1 MVTINIVD
9 KGGCDRYIQE
19 RDYACLGRQYDNI
32 SEAITVHF
40 PDTETDSTCTM
51 IITDING
58 YPLDHITIENG
69 VAVDVKNNISQYSSV
84 IIGFCF
90 TKVNG
95 YVKNSEP
102 QIYTFAEA
110 VKPEDFAPVE
120 PTIKTTLDY
129 LVANGFVK
137 VIRGDNSLDFY
148 NSSNKLV
155 YSVKVDVGNGIS
167 NLKFVDELPTENI
180 DEHTMYFL
188 AKTNPTD
195 NDYYDEYIYHN
206 GWELIGADET
216 RFYTKEEID
225 TALETLKS
233 EIISKINTNV
243 VKSIDIRTASDNVYI
258 DILLENLSTGVE
270 TTLSEP
276 INLASDTVAGL
287 MSIADYKQIRENK
300 SKIEQLS
307 ENAIR
312 LLYTTSS
319 SPTASDIEAFVI
331 SRGYTPSPNISVV
344 VQATNHIWKYYT
356 DTGYSDVGVDTVNQF
371 TNGIAGII
379 KGADID
385 GKVYAETDGT
395 GSIKGWAQVKSDI
408 SNLQSD
414 VQNKTNVTV
423 NGEHIDE
430 FNADTKLDKVSGSGN
445 AYKIYGTDGNGNN
458 IRWNLTYFPQA
469 GGGTIPA
476 FNSNRTITVD
486 PAYNFS
492 ALKDSD
498 AINKKYVDDTIS
510 AATSITILSESDA

>member
-1 MVTINIVD
+1 MVTISIID
-9 KGGCDRYIQE
+9 KGGCDRYIQK

-32 SEAITVHF
+32 SEAITVNF

-188 AKTNPTD
+188 TKTNSTD
-195 NDYYDEYIYHN
+195 NNYYDEYIYHN
-206 GWELIGADET
+206 GWEHIGADEA

-225 TALETLKS
+225 TALDTLKS
-233 EIISKINTNV
+233 EIISKINTNL
-243 VKSIDIRTASDNVYI
+243 VKSIDIRTTSDNVYI

-287 MSIADYKQIRENK
+287 MSIADYKQIRENT

-319 SPTASDIEAFVI
+319 SPTSSDIEAFVI
-331 SRGYTPSPNISVV
+331 ARGYTPSPNISVV

-356 DTGYSDVGVDTVNQF
+356 DTGYSDAGIDTVNQF
-371 TNGIAGII
+371 TNDVAGII

-395 GSIKGWAQVKSDI
+395 GSVKGWAQVKADI

-414 VQNKTNVTV
+414 VANKTSVTV
-423 NGEHIDE
+423 GGSNVAT
-430 FNADTKLDKVSGSGN
+430 FNADTKLDKVTTTATFNRAYAITAQGEPVMINVASGS
-445 AYKIYGTDGNGNN
+445 AYANSIAQRYSNGRLLVGTPEVNG
-458 IRWNLTYFPQA
+458 
-469 GGGTIPA
+469 
-476 FNSNRTITVD
+476 
-486 PAYNFS
+486 
-492 ALKDSD
+492 D
-498 AINKKYVDDTIS
+498 AATKKYVDDDIS
-510 AATSITILSESDA
+510 SATSITILSESDT

>member
-9 KGGCDRYIQE
+9 KGSCDRYIQE

-32 SEAITVHF
+32 SEAITVTF

-110 VKPEDFAPVE
+110 VKPEDFTPVE

-129 LVANGFVK
+129 LIANGFVK

-148 NSSNKLV
+148 NASNKLV

-188 AKTNPTD
+188 AKENATEN
-195 NDYYDEYIYHN
+195 NYYDEYIYHN
-206 GWELIGADET
+206 GWEHIGADET

-225 TALETLKS
+225 TAL
-233 EIISKINTNV
+233 NVNV

-258 DILLENLSTGVE
+258 DILLKNLSTGIE
-270 TTLSEP
+270 KTLFEP

-312 LLYTTSS
+312 LLYNTSS

-395 GSIKGWAQVKSDI
+395 GSVKGWAQVKSDI

-414 VQNKTNVTV
+414 VNNKTNVTV

-430 FNADTKLDKVSGSGN
+430 FNADTKLNISDVSTN
-445 AYKIYGTDGNGNN
+445 ADANTVAKRHADGRLYVGTPTENN
-458 IRWNLTYFPQA
+458 
-469 GGGTIPA
+469 
-476 FNSNRTITVD
+476 
-486 PAYNFS
+486 
-492 ALKDSD
+492 D
-498 AINKKYVDDTIS
+498 AVNKKYADNTIS
-510 AATSITILSESDA
+510 TATSITILSESDA

>member
-40 PDTETDSTCTM
+40 PDTEMDSTCTM

-90 TKVNG
+90 TKVSG

-110 VKPEDFAPVE
+110 VKPEDFTPVE

-129 LVANGFVK
+129 LIANGFVK

-148 NSSNKLV
+148 NASNKLV

-180 DEHTMYFL
+180 DEHTIYFL

-225 TALETLKS
+225 AAL
-233 EIISKINTNV
+233 NVNV

-258 DILLENLSTGVE
+258 DILLKNLSTGVE

-312 LLYTTSS
+312 LLYNTSS

-395 GSIKGWAQVKSDI
+395 GSVKGWAQVKSDI

-430 FNADTKLDKVSGSGN
+430 FDADTKLNISDVSTN
-445 AYKIYGTDGNGNN
+445 ADANTVAKRHADGRLYVGTPTENN
-458 IRWNLTYFPQA
+458 
-469 GGGTIPA
+469 
-476 FNSNRTITVD
+476 
-486 PAYNFS
+486 
-492 ALKDSD
+492 D
-498 AINKKYVDDTIS
+498 AVNKEYADNTIS

>member
-32 SEAITVHF
+32 SEAITVTF
-40 PDTETDSTCTM
+40 PDAETDSTCTM

-110 VKPEDFAPVE
+110 IKPEDFTPVE

-129 LVANGFVK
+129 LIANGFVK

-180 DEHTMYFL
+180 DEHTIYFL
-188 AKTNPTD
+188 AKENATEN
-195 NDYYDEYIYHN
+195 NYYDEYIYHN

-225 TALETLKS
+225 AAL
-233 EIISKINTNV
+233 NVNV

-258 DILLENLSTGVE
+258 DILLKNLSTGVE

-395 GSIKGWAQVKSDI
+395 GSVKGWAQVKSDI

-414 VQNKTNVTV
+414 VNNKTNVTI

-430 FNADTKLDKVSGSGN
+430 FNADTKLNISDVSTN
-445 AYKIYGTDGNGNN
+445 ADANTVAKRHADGRLYVGTPTENN
-458 IRWNLTYFPQA
+458 
-469 GGGTIPA
+469 
-476 FNSNRTITVD
+476 
-486 PAYNFS
+486 
-492 ALKDSD
+492 D
-498 AINKKYVDDTIS
+498 AVNKEYADNTIS
-510 AATSITILSESDA
+510 AATSITILSDGDA